1 MTLDQ
6 LDKKLASW
14 KTDLE
19 NISSNLTSLEDGAG
33 YKTAK
38 TTQLAGDTDTKCHEA
53 FTTVEKLWEYLKLIR
68 DVVEAAQAKRDGM
81 GMFGRAAA
89 TEEINKLLNGQ
100 SIQLSLVVVPAHER
114 GLLGSSTSRQTTTPD
129 DLKKTMV
136 DAFAKA
142 SKFFLDLRQRW
153 LDLAAVSTSA
163 NDELDKLQA
172 RVNTIGKPMPAE
184 VSDVEARLATF
195 DRNRLANPLSIVPK
209 KFDDEIKGYLV
220 KARIVIQRME
230 HERESIGED
239 VKRAYARL
247 EQVRTCRV
255 QALEA
260 QKRVDEKLKVP
271 ALEQPIKTKELVDQ
285 LEVIKTALTA
295 KRFAEVEKGL
305 DSWNREA
312 TRLEDLY
319 KETARAMEALLA
331 QAQTLKT
338 RMDAAKRKRQENADK
353 GLTTDKAL
361 DKFQEKFEEADGEK
375 LDVAAADMAVTSYET
390 RLAGLIAAW
399 EQAPPEARLK
409 RRLDKAKEEA
419 ETHGFAQQKSLVN
432 FAKAAE
438 DAINDGKLEAAENY
452 INSYEVKLAEWK
464 INPPKAAPSATTTT
478 TAAESTTTPPQPA
491 PATVDPKTAL
501 NDRLNAA
508 KAKAEANGHANDK
521 ALGKFA
527 QKAEELLGKDDLD
540 GAEQM
545 VHSYETRQGELAAR
559 PVVEPVVEAEPTVE
573 SLRKRLTD
581 AQTRASANSVN
592 PSKALHAFAQKAEE
606 ALTAGDL
613 KKAEDM
619 ILSYETRLNE
629 LLAQGQA

>member
-184 VSDVEARLATF
+184 VSDVDARLATF

-260 QKRVDEKLKVP
+260 QKRVDEKLKVA

-361 DKFQEKFEEADGEK
+361 DKFQEKFDEADGEK

-399 EQAPPEARLK
+399 EQAPPETRLK

-478 TAAESTTTPPQPA
+478 TAADATTTPPQPE
-491 PATVDPKTAL
+491 PAVVDPKTAL
-501 NDRLNAA
+501 SNRLNAA
-508 KAKAEANGHANDK
+508 KAKAEASGHADDK

-559 PVVEPVVEAEPTVE
+559 PVVEPVVEAEVTVE

-581 AQTRASANSVN
+581 AQTRASSNSVN